1 MAKRFDIHDW
11 QAKQRQKNLKEG
23 FRDPEDNYG
32 FGFEGPDYYDAYLYF
47 EELAKVK
54 EIEATLENFAKFLDE
69 HTEGIPDSLLKVI
82 DKEIK

>member
-1 MAKRFDIHDW
+1 MKKSELKKLIREVI
-11 QAKQRQKNLKEG
+11 KEG

-54 EIEATLENFAKFLDE
+54 EIQPTLENFAKFLDE